1 MQYKWLLF
9 DTDNTLLDFDAAERV
24 SLTEALAARNIS
36 VDETIQSVY
45 HTINSAIWVQ
55 IERGEFDRENLNA
68 VRFSRLAEHFGFE
81 LDAEETGRDFFA
93 VMAKQRILIPG
104 AEELCRDLAE
114 AYSLHMIT
122 NGTAFIQHG
131 RLDGLPMMDHFDGLF
146 ISQEVGAEKPSREF
160 FDAVSAAIPNF
171 SPKQALVIGDSLT
184 SDIAGG
190 IAAGIDTCWYNP
202 KGKTAPAHCTPTY
215 TVSDYGQLRRLLK
228 I

>member
-1 MQYKWLLF
+1 MRYKWLLF
-9 DTDNTLLDFDAAERV
+9 DADNTLLDFDAAERV
-24 SLTEALAARNIS
+24 SLAEALAARNIS

-45 HTINSAIWVQ
+45 HSINSAIWKQ

-68 VRFSRLAEHFGFE
+68 VRFSRLAEHFGFT

-93 VMAKQRILIPG
+93 VMAKQRTLIPG
-104 AEELCRDLAE
+104 AEELCRDLAQTYE
-114 AYSLHMIT
+114 LHMIT

-131 RLDGLPMMDHFDGLF
+131 RLDGLPMMGYFSGLF

-160 FDAVSAAIPNF
+160 FDAVSAAIPGF
-171 SPKQALVIGDSLT
+171 CPEQALVIGDSLT

-202 KGKTAPAHCTPTY
+202 KGKTAPAHSIPTY
-215 TVSDYGQLRRLLK
+215 TVSDYGQLRRLLN